1 MAQKLTIEF
10 QPKGN
15 KQLVTAIKELNRVT
29 NQLQGTTGDY
39 KNKLDKV
46 NNSYKKVTKSQRKYN
61 KGGITAVKHNRLL
74 SHSLATLRSRLLIV
88 AFGGAIVTKA
98 FKSMFDAAI
107 KQEKAERKLE
117 AQLGKVNKSL
127 LNHAA
132 GLQQITEF
140 GDEAIIEVQALIS
153 AFTKDEQQIK
163 SLTEATLDL
172 AAAKGMDLTSA
183 ADLVAKS
190 FGSST
195 NSLSRYG
202 IEVKG
207 AVGSSQR
214 LESLTENI
222 AELFGGQAVAAADTL
237 GGSVEQM
244 KNAFGDANEAVG
256 KAFTPT
262 LQKLLPLLTET
273 ANKAREFILGFTED
287 PLETAVRNMEELG
300 LDASKFRLQ
309 LLGIKKMNLFQELG
323 VEMHNV
329 KAVEEEIVQTTNKLK
344 MEQEMIG
351 IAVTNR
357 TKAISEMTGTQAEI
371 EARIS
376 KEKSRQFRLQEGI
389 GTHGAQTY
397 ATQQNMVDKEAE
409 FVVIQQKNE
418 NAAKQGVITNKD
430 RLAQLLQILAI
441 IKEMNTIVVGDDDTD
456 DGFFSKL
463 FGKFGNQEEMEAL
476 VGNVAQFVDA
486 LSGVAN
492 AYDKVKM
499 QQINQAKQAEL
510 DSVKG
515 IRNER
520 IRTKKLEEI
529 EAKYAE
535 KTRKHKEKMKTVKV
549 AEAISNT
556 ALGATKAWSD
566 PGGFLGMALAAMI
579 VAQGALQIQAIKAQ
593 KYQYG
598 GLVGGRR
605 HSQGGTMIEAEQGE
619 FVMSRDATEA
629 IGIENLNRMNTGLG
643 GGGGSTIV
651 INNPILGKDM
661 IEDEIVPQIQEALRR
676 GGDIGV

>member
-329 KAVEEEIVQTTNKLK
+329 KAENGTGNDWHCCNK
-344 MEQEMIG
+344 
-351 IAVTNR
+351 
-357 TKAISEMTGTQAEI
+357 
-371 EARIS
+371 
-376 KEKSRQFRLQEGI
+376 
-389 GTHGAQTY
+389 
-397 ATQQNMVDKEAE
+397 QN
-409 FVVIQQKNE
+409 
-418 NAAKQGVITNKD
+418 
-430 RLAQLLQILAI
+430 
-441 IKEMNTIVVGDDDTD
+441 
-456 DGFFSKL
+456 
-463 FGKFGNQEEMEAL
+463 
-476 VGNVAQFVDA
+476 
-486 LSGVAN
+486 
-492 AYDKVKM
+492 
-499 QQINQAKQAEL
+499 
-510 DSVKG
+510 
-515 IRNER
+515 
-520 IRTKKLEEI
+520 
-529 EAKYAE
+529 
-535 KTRKHKEKMKTVKV
+535 
-549 AEAISNT
+549 
-556 ALGATKAWSD
+556 
-566 PGGFLGMALAAMI
+566 
-579 VAQGALQIQAIKAQ
+579 
-593 KYQYG
+593 
-598 GLVGGRR
+598 
-605 HSQGGTMIEAEQGE
+605 
-619 FVMSRDATEA
+619 
-629 IGIENLNRMNTGLG
+629 
-643 GGGGSTIV
+643 
-651 INNPILGKDM
+651 
-661 IEDEIVPQIQEALRR
+661 
-676 GGDIGV
+676 